1 MMFDQNKDGVVSE
14 EEAKFFLHMEKE
26 IEKAA
31 FTTSWMLIKPYFLK
45 EQTQF
50 NAPPLPQTEELPNQD
65 EIPHDSAEEHF
76 PEEPEEEETAE
87 EDEVSPSPVSQE
99 YDADTQLLVD
109 AANKAREAF
118 KEVDQRVRDIGREI
132 RQIEE
137 SSSKDYGLEE
147 EFQPL
152 EGKCFDYTDREY
164 TYRLCLFDFGSQRP
178 KHGGS
183 ETRLGSW
190 GYWDGPAENKYSQM
204 KYDKGVQCWN
214 GPQRTLQVHLTCGME
229 NELISVSEPNRCE
242 YEFKFTTP
250 AVCSEPVKPDE
261 AADLHDEL

>member
-1 MMFDQNKDGVVSE
+1 MNWFVRTNCFHSLALFSVLL
-14 EEAKFFLHMEKE
+14 KFH
-26 IEKAA
+26 IV
-31 FTTSWMLIKPYFLK
+31 
-45 EQTQF
+45 Q
-50 NAPPLPQTEELPNQD
+50 
-65 EIPHDSAEEHF
+65 HF
-76 PEEPEEEETAE
+76 FFFCHSIRLVRWLNLNSFA
-87 EDEVSPSPVSQE
+87 
-99 YDADTQLLVD
+99 LL

-214 GPQRTLQVHLTCGME
+214 GPQRTLQVRYLQIRLLHFLLFIFFFFKIYPLWLYYFKSAFLKLYHTQYSYM
-229 NELISVSEPNRCE
+229 
-242 YEFKFTTP
+242 YEFFWHWLKYFFFTI
-250 AVCSEPVKPDE
+250 
-261 AADLHDEL
+261 ELWKYNFIQTDY